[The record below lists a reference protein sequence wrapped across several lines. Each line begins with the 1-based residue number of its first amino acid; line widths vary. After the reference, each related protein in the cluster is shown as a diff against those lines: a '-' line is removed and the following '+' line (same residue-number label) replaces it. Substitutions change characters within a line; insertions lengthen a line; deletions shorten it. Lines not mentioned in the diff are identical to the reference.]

1 VDPAAI
7 AMIARKVL
15 SMLFDEN
22 DRQLLAKIAIGVLG
36 VLLLVAL
43 LFAAPFL
50 MYQKVPLVSMRVADM
65 YVNAAQAVEQ
75 STQSPADPQGVP
87 VNWQQVLAVDAVRY
101 NQDFSQV
108 APSDAYQ
115 TAKLFI
121 RQTGTRSVT
130 TGSGSSATTVIYPVY
145 QAVGLQDVCGE
156 LGISYD
162 KVEQY
167 LSVDLS
173 FLLGDDSVADEGGRI
188 YTAPAALKYQAV
200 DSDAVI
206 TYLGNYNSALANRA
220 DVQIIIQAAQ
230 AHGVNPLLLFAVTGQ
245 EQCFDDENNDNAADV
260 AAIADNPFNVG
271 GSWQTTDYTLAQSA
285 DIAANF
291 LAERLS
297 QAPPSGE
304 NAVEWIN
311 DPANPNGGLYASE
324 PDGSPTPGWW
334 EGVNCFFQ
342 EMNSLPGVYT
352 QSAQGGNSQ

>member
-1 VDPAAI
+1 VDPATI

-22 DRQLLAKIAIGVLG
+22 DRQLLVKIAIGVLG
-36 VLLLVAL
+36 VMLLVAL

-50 MYQKVPLVSMRVADM
+50 MYQKVPLVSTQVADM
-65 YVNAAQAVEQ
+65 YVNAAQAARQ
-75 STQSPADPQGVP
+75 STQTPPDPQGVA

-108 APSDAYQ
+108 APLDAYQ

-130 TGSGSSATTVIYPVY
+130 TGSGSSATTVTYPVY
-145 QAVGLQDVCGE
+145 QAVSLQDVCSE
-156 LGISYD
+156 LGLNYN
-162 KVEQY
+162 KAEQY

-188 YTAPAALKYQAV
+188 YTAPEALKYQAV
-200 DSDAVI
+200 DSDVVI
-206 TYLGNYNSALANRA
+206 AYLGNYNSALANA
-220 DVQIIIQAAQ
+220 TDVQIIIQAAQ

-271 GSWQTTDYTLAQSA
+271 GSWQDTDYTLAQSA

-297 QAPPSGE
+297 QAPPDGE

-311 DPANPNGGLYASE
+311 DPANQNGGLYASE

-342 EMNSLPGVYT
+342 EMNSLPGVY
-352 QSAQGGNSQ
+352 AQNMQ